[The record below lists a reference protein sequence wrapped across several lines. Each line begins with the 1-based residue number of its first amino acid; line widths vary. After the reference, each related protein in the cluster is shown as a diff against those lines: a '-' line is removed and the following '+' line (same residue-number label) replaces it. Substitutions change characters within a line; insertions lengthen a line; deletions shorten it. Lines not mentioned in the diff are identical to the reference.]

1 MATIVEPDRLY
12 EPEDLLSLPSDS
24 NFELID
30 GHLVERSASV
40 LTGIVTTRLT
50 QLLGDH
56 VVREEM
62 GYLLS
67 SDTMHR
73 YFPDRPRR
81 VRKPDLSFV
90 RLDRLDAA
98 QIAAGFLT
106 IPPDLAV
113 EVVSPNDDAEDLE
126 IKLLDYLDG
135 GIPLLWVIY
144 PIARSAVIYR
154 QDGSASRIRA
164 EGDLLGEAVIP
175 GFSCRLGD
183 LSPPLPDSTI
193 EPGPDGS

>member
-1 MATIVEPDRLY
+1 MATIVEPGRLY

-30 GHLVERSASV
+30 GHLVERSVSV

-50 QLLGDH
+50 QILGNH
-56 VVREEM
+56 IEREGM
-62 GYLLS
+62 GYLLA

-90 RLDRLDAA
+90 RRDRLSAA

-113 EVVSPNDDAEDLE
+113 EIVSPNDEAEDLE
-126 IKLLDYLDG
+126 IKLLDYLDA

-154 QDGSASRIRA
+154 QGGSAGRIRA
-164 EGDLLGEAVIP
+164 DENLLGEAVIP
-175 GFSCRLGD
+175 GFSCRLGE
-183 LSPPLPDSTI
+183 LFPPLPDSTSG
-193 EPGPDGS
+193 PGPGEG